1 MTGVFGKVQQIKFPN
16 VSVWDRSLFKYFDK
30 YCVMNKYN
38 GVRTKIIED
47 SYVFDCEKMP
57 NGLIV
62 LDCYKAFSKV
72 IDEKP
77 FLDRLKIADMFIK
90 RNNLKDFS
98 VIKAEKITSW
108 NAPLKELFE
117 RLERTNL
124 NDDVDGLVLRNLKDS
139 FQTSRSYKLKTSKL
153 STIDFKVKSSKLFVW
168 NNGKEVPYEYPLL
181 PGSSEYLNKPLFKDI
196 YTDSEVTTIEEL
208 KRQNL
213 EGLIV
218 EMTWDG
224 FNWQPLKI
232 RTDKSRP
239 NKLEFAL
246 SNSANIYYQ
255 ISLENVFKEYPEFYV
270 NIDKMIVS
278 EEKAKGLVEADEEMM
293 LAIQLKQSD
302 GKKCFVEGSKGF
314 RLMIFEKYR
323 LY

>member
-38 GVRTKIIED
+38 GLRTKIIED

-77 FLDRLKIADMFIK
+77 FLERLKIADMFIK

-98 VIKAEKITSW
+98 VIKAEKITS
-108 NAPLKELFE
+108 LKELFE
-117 RLERTNL
+117 RLESTNL

-168 NNGKEVPYEYPLL
+168 QDGKEVPYEYPLL

-196 YTDSEVTTIEEL
+196 YTDSEVAAIEEL
-208 KRQNL
+208 KKQNL
-213 EGLIV
+213 EGQIV

-232 RTDKSRP
+232 RSDKTRP

-246 SNSANIYYQ
+246 SNSSNIFYQ
-255 ISLENVFKEYPEFYV
+255 ISIENVFNEFSEIYV
-270 NIDKMIVS
+270 NIDTRIIS
-278 EEKAKGLVEADEEMM
+278 EEKAKGLVEADDEMM
-293 LAIQLKQSD
+293 CLKLKQRD
-302 GKKCFVEGSKGF
+302 GLKCFVKGSKGF
-314 RLMIFEKYR
+314 RLMIFEKYG
-323 LY
+323 LW